1 MLHWP
6 PEVQLGLSL
15 PQGYQS
21 TARQTQSWPSHATS
35 SLIVG
40 QATFFFPQTL
50 QRFGRLTYARFHMLM
65 CIHRQSTLSFPQTSN
80 RIPVNQGHT
89 EFPATGFRL
98 FPQWLTSRS
107 PPKMANHSI
116 WPSLAANFRLGHLQ
130 MIHRPAKLLS
140 MLSTVWSLLVVVYW
154 SIGIASGTFRI
165 NVLASHRP
173 SSEWV
178 VIFVLCSDT
187 NYSWSFV
194 DWIDDY
200 SKIMRRSSMR
210 DLKFEGKT
218 IRMGQHMCRHEAY
231 SKSPALEVPWQLEV
245 TERLM
250 LYCQLSSGHHNHWPF
265 KASRVAVLWQSWL
278 QSFAGDAGKDKRAGR
293 LNNQQTKVSLLL

>member
-15 PQGYQS
+15 PQGYRS

-40 QATFFFPQTL
+40 QAMFFFPQTL

-80 RIPVNQGHT
+80 RIPVKKGHT
-89 EFPATGFRL
+89 EFAATGFRL

-107 PPKMANHSI
+107 PPKMANPSI
-116 WPSLAANFRLGHLQ
+116 WPSLVASFRLGHLQ
-130 MIHRPAKLLS
+130 MIHRPAKPLS

-154 SIGIASGTFRI
+154 SIGIASGTLRI

-173 SSEWV
+173 SSEMSCYFRV
-178 VIFVLCSDT
+178 VFWFESLLIFYKLVWWLFLD
-187 NYSWSFV
+187 
-194 DWIDDY
+194 
-200 SKIMRRSSMR
+200 
-210 DLKFEGKT
+210 
-218 IRMGQHMCRHEAY
+218 HEA
-231 SKSPALEVPWQLEV
+231 K
-245 TERLM
+245 
-250 LYCQLSSGHHNHWPF
+250 
-265 KASRVAVLWQSWL
+265 
-278 QSFAGDAGKDKRAGR
+278 
-293 LNNQQTKVSLLL
+293 